1 MLAVHPQPLGGKSS
15 SVTLIASPGS
25 ASSTKIGSATVEF
38 AVSCWPEESTVRN
51 SMVSLEAMESTGS
64 LALFQPRWCLWMVW
78 LQRSAMISSSP
89 QMRDG
94 GAMGRGRDRPRPAP
108 LLRVLGVDVFV
119 VHRNMD
125 RLDEEDGIAADP
137 VRMHGVAFLIHDRN
151 PGRVL
156 HHIVEDALPGLGAL
170 GLHRLGHHGIGGRSP
185 LVEGGVAVPG
195 PVPAALDRARA
206 AQDHGIEVGGIRE
219 IGDPGEPARPDH
231 GSRAIGSAG
240 L

>member
-1 MLAVHPQPLGGKSS
+1 MFAVHPQPLGVKSS
-15 SVTLIASPGS
+15 SVTLMASPGA
-25 ASSTKIGSATVEF
+25 ASSTKIGPETGLTLPKSSLAISATVEF
-38 AVSCWPEESTVRN
+38 AVSCWP
-51 SMVSLEAMESTGS
+51 EAMESTGS

-94 GAMGRGRDRPRPAP
+94 EAMGRGEEWPRPAP

-125 RLDEEDGIAADP
+125 RLDEEDGIAPDP
-137 VRMHGVAFLIHDRN
+137 VRMHGVALLVHDRN

-156 HHIVEDALPGLGAL
+156 HHIVENALPGLGAL
-170 GLHRLGHHGIGGRSP
+170 GLHRLGHHGIGRGSP
-185 LVEGGVAVPG
+185 LVEVRVAVPG

-206 AQDHGIEVGGIRE
+206 AEDHGVEVG
-219 IGDPGEPARPDH
+219 
-231 GSRAIGSAG
+231 
-240 L
+240 